1 MCDKL
6 APWPALR
13 DYIMSAQRE
22 VDVVCKTKENICAR
36 LSLRAILRARSALFA
51 QLSLAQIFPPAPKTN
66 KQKRKNFNN
75 KSSPPV
81 PPRKTTAKKKRNLKI
96 QFKAKQTEKKSCS
109 AWKFL
114 LVNTIVIFAQFAKQ
128 V

>member
-1 MCDKL
+1 
-6 APWPALR
+6 
-13 DYIMSAQRE
+13 MSAQRE

-51 QLSLAQIFPPAPKTN
+51 QLSLAQIFPPAPTTN

-75 KSSPPV
+75 KSSPPA

-96 QFKAKQTEKKSCS
+96 NSKQNKLRKKAAQRGNF
-109 AWKFL
+109 FL
-114 LVNTIVIFAQFAKQ
+114 
-128 V
+128 

>member
-51 QLSLAQIFPPAPKTN
+51 QLSLAQIFPPAPKQIN
-66 KQKRKNFNN
+66 KKERILIINQAPR
-75 KSSPPV
+75 PPHV
-81 PPRKTTAKKKRNLKI
+81 KPPPKKK
-96 QFKAKQTEKKSCS
+96 
-109 AWKFL
+109 KFE
-114 LVNTIVIFAQFAKQ
+114 N
-128 V
+128 

>member
-75 KSSPPV
+75 KSSPAPHV
-81 PPRKTTAKKKRNLKI
+81 KPPPKKKRNLKK
-96 QFKAKQTEKKSCS
+96 FKAKQTEKE
-109 AWKFL
+109 AAQRGNFFL
-114 LVNTIVIFAQFAKQ
+114 
-128 V
+128 

>member
-51 QLSLAQIFPPAPKTN
+51 QLSLAQIFPLPKTN

-75 KSSPPV
+75 KSSPAPHV
-81 PPRKTTAKKKRNLKI
+81 KPPPKKKKFEKI
-96 QFKAKQTEKKSCS
+96 QSKT
-109 AWKFL
+109 
-114 LVNTIVIFAQFAKQ
+114 N
-128 V
+128 